1 MRRSLSLSMLLAGGL
16 LQGRAQSYNAEF
28 VEYLGLRYV
37 CEGEVVPVVRILN
50 AGSETMTGCVVDTW
64 KNGLMVNS
72 FNWQLAVAAASGQS
86 RTPALPVIQ
95 VEDGDELE
103 FHIITVNGVAD
114 EVAEGNILP
123 VSINTTPSLA
133 QSPTVRVEVLTDG
146 SPEETS
152 WVIRGANYQVVAS
165 GGPYAEA
172 NTTNEVWATLDPDGC
187 YVFEVNDTGGD
198 GFSNGHARLYSLG
211 NEVIG
216 VGTGVPF
223 FRVNAGV
230 VTGNTVSIAEQ
241 PAGLTASLF
250 PSPTNGPVTLHL
262 RNAQGSLRLGVFDN
276 SGRAV
281 LAERTIAQSGSAV
294 LDLSALEDGR
304 YHVRLQDTEGRMTV
318 AQVVIAH

>member
-1 MRRSLSLSMLLAGGL
+1 MRRFLSLSMLLAGGL

-28 VEYLGLRYV
+28 VEYVGLRYV

-50 AGSETMTGCVVDTW
+50 AGTETMTGCVVDTW

-72 FNWQLAVAAASGQS
+72 FDWQLAVAAATGQS
-86 RTPALPVIQ
+86 RTPALPVVE

-103 FHIITVNGVAD
+103 FHIISVNGVTD
-114 EVAEGNILP
+114 EVAEGNILQ
-123 VSINTTPSLA
+123 VSINTTPSTA

-152 WVIRGANYQVVAS
+152 WVIRNANYQVVAS
-165 GGPYAEA
+165 GGPYTEA
-172 NTTNEVWATLDPDGC
+172 NTTSEVWTTLDPDGC

-230 VTGNTVSIAEQ
+230 VTGNTVSVAEHYSSIG
-241 PAGLTASLF
+241 ATLF
-250 PSPTNGPVTLHL
+250 PSPTSGPVTLQL
-262 RNAQGSLRLGVFDN
+262 RNVQGMVRMSVFDV
-276 SGRAV
+276 SGRDV
-281 LAERTIAQSGSAV
+281 LDRTVAASGSV
-294 LDLSALEDGR
+294 VMDLSTLENGR
-304 YHVRLQDTEGRMTV
+304 YHVRLSDTNGRTAV